1 MWGYKWGMANNAFDG
16 FGFMLPFVALE
27 LVLKGFAL
35 WKAAKKD
42 QNVWFIALLVINS
55 MGILPL
61 IYLVL
66 NRDQKEAPKKTK
78 NPSKS
83 TMGLTFQ

>member
-1 MWGYKWGMANNAFDG
+1 MNWGYNGYYNGYNMMNNWFSV
-16 FGFMLPFVALE
+16 LIPFAILD

-35 WKAAKKD
+35 WKSARKN
-42 QNVWFIALLVINS
+42 QNIWFIALLLVNS

-66 NRDQKEAPKKTK
+66 NRDES
-78 NPSKS
+78 SKS
-83 TMGLTFQ
+83 YSRIDKRKSK